1 MALIS
6 PAPKEAEE
14 ALSKARVKLMIKKDC
29 SFFATLILQA
39 PVKWITGDELPTAA
53 TDGINLFMNPDFLLS
68 LDPEER
74 VFLVLH
80 EVMHNVYNHGTRVG
94 FRDHKTWNEACDYV
108 INDELI
114 QRGFKMPQGGLHN
127 IDYRDMDAD
136 AVYSD
141 LVDRKDKGEQ
151 NTPTPWPDLQQP
163 PVGDGTGQQDPNH
176 KGIGGTAPPTAQQV
190 EDFNKDLLTQAVQA
204 AQMNGDAAG
213 SVPGSLERQLEN
225 MLRPKLPWDRIL
237 SRFLFSLTKNDYSYR
252 RPNRRLLSQG
262 IYLPSLY
269 SEGVGKLD
277 FAIDTSGSVSE
288 DDFNQFISEIGYV
301 FKRFNPDEIGIM
313 QFDSIL
319 QSNDKVCSIKEF
331 QKIKFQGGGGTNVEP
346 ILAEFKTNTAKALLV
361 LTDGYF
367 HHSKDLDPKKPVFWL
382 IYDNPRFQPE
392 FGTVVHFNKD

>member
-1 MALIS
+1 MALIN

-14 ALSKARVKLMIKKDC
+14 ALSKARVKLLIKQDC

-39 PVKWITGDELPTAA
+39 PVKWVTADEVKTAA

-68 LDPEER
+68 LTPDER

-80 EVMHNVYNHGTRVG
+80 EIMHNVYNHGIRLG
-94 FRDHKTWNEACDYV
+94 FRDARTWNEACDYV

-114 QRGFKMPQGGLHN
+114 QRKFVMPADGLHD
-127 IDYRDMDAD
+127 IEYRDMDAD
-136 AVYSD
+136 AVYSI
-141 LVDRKDKGEQ
+141 LMERKDKGQ
-151 NTPTPWPDLQQP
+151 PNQPSPWPDLQSPQ
-163 PVGDGTGQQDPNH
+163 GGGSTDPNTPNT
-176 KGIGGTAPPTAQQV
+176 GIGGTSMPTQ
-190 EDFNKDLLTQAVQA
+190 EEIESFNKDLLTQAVQA
-204 AQMNGDAAG
+204 AQMNGDSAG
-213 SVPGSLERQLEN
+213 SVPGSLQRQLEE

-237 SRFLFSLTKNDYSYR
+237 ARFLFSLTKNDYSYR
-252 RPNRRLLSQG
+252 KPNRRLLSQG

-319 QSNDKVCSIKEF
+319 QSNDKVCSIQEF
-331 QKIKFQGGGGTNVEP
+331 QKIRFQGGGGTNVEP
-346 ILAEFKTNTAKALLV
+346 IFEEFKTNSAKALII

-367 HHSKDLDPKKPVFWL
+367 RHSADLDPKKPVFWC
-382 IYDNPRFQPE
+382 IYDNPKFKPE